1 MGQRDEQIRMS
12 RRMYTSGS
20 RFAFWRW
27 TFTPSGYLTR
37 LFLVHT
43 PWGGVML
50 HWINGPDPEP
60 DMHNH
65 PVTFLSLILR
75 GGYDELREGSEDH
88 GPFWGTW
95 PANKIHSRRWGN
107 FIRARFDV
115 HRIVSVKPGTMT
127 LVFYGPKRC
136 DWSFFTKDGP
146 VGWREYNAK
155 YEAQT

>member
-1 MGQRDEQIRMS
+1 MT

-20 RFAFWRW
+20 RWAVWRW

-75 GGYDELREGSEDH
+75 GAYCELR
-88 GPFWGTW
+88 PIPGTCSACEHMEVEHVGYW
-95 PANKIHSRRWGN
+95 HSWWN
-107 FIRARFDV
+107 FIRAGEDV
-115 HRIVSVKPGTMT
+115 HRIKWVARGTLT

-136 DWSFFTKDGP
+136 NWGFYTAQGFVPWK
-146 VGWREYNAK
+146 EYNAK
-155 YEAQT
+155 YRATNT